1 MNWKI
6 PLFKIY
12 WDKED
17 VRVVS
22 DTLKKGM
29 SWATGPNIKEFEE
42 AISGYVGTK
51 YATVFNSG
59 TSALHATLLAHG
71 IKRGDEVIV
80 PSFTF
85 ISTANSPLFVGAKP
99 VFADIED
106 KTYGLNPESVK
117 EKITKKTRAIIPIH
131 YGGCSCLIRELKE
144 IAQDHNLILIED
156 AAESLGARIK
166 EKKVGTFGDSAMFSF
181 CAPKVITTGEG
192 GVIVTDSRE
201 VYERLKLVRS
211 HGRVETADYFSSAEY
226 MDYIT
231 LGYNFRM
238 SNITAALGIAQIRKI
253 DKIIKMRRKNAEY
266 VNKKLSKMAEITL
279 LNPPAD
285 YFRVYQMYTVRVG
298 GEKVRDEL
306 AKYLSKEGIMTKV
319 YFSPVHLTHF
329 YKKEF
334 GCRKG
339 MLPDTEKI
347 ASQVLTLP
355 MYPGLTRMEM
365 DYMTKKVSTF
375 FKSDH
380 SAPNKIPSFVS
391 ILV

>member
-1 MNWKI
+1 MSWKI

-12 WDKED
+12 WGKED
-17 VRVVS
+17 VQMVS
-22 DTLKKGM
+22 DTIKKGM
-29 SWATGPNIKEFEE
+29 YWATGPNVEKFEE
-42 AISGYVGTK
+42 AISKYVGTR
-51 YATVFNSG
+51 YVTVFNSG
-59 TSALHATLLAHG
+59 TSALHAALLAHS

-85 ISTANSPLFVGAKP
+85 IATANSPLFVGAKP
-99 VFADIED
+99 VFAEIED
-106 KTYGLNPESVK
+106 KTYGIDPEDVK

-144 IAQDHNLILIED
+144 IAHDHDLILIED
-156 AAESLGARIK
+156 AAESLGAAIK

-192 GVIVTDSRE
+192 GVVVTNSRD
-201 VYERLKLVRS
+201 VYEKLKLIRS

-226 MDYIT
+226 MNYIT

-253 DKIIKMRRKNAEY
+253 DKIIKMRRRNAEY
-266 VNKKLSKMAEITL
+266 LSKKLSKITEITL
-279 LNPPAD
+279 PDSPAD
-285 YFRVYQMYTVRVG
+285 YFHIYQMYTVRTSR
-298 GEKVRDEL
+298 ERVRDEL

-319 YFSPVHLTHF
+319 YFSPVHLTRF

-339 MLPDTEKI
+339 MLPNTERI
-347 ASQVLTLP
+347 AGQVLTLP
-355 MYPGLTRMEM
+355 MYPGLTRGEM
-365 DYMTKKVSTF
+365 DHITEKVYAF
-375 FKSDH
+375 FR
-380 SAPNKIPSFVS
+380 PS
-391 ILV
+391 